1 MITVENIV
9 KQNTQRSTE
18 IAKDNAAVLQTGSVR
33 EVKKSYLPWI
43 LLALAAIGAGWYF
56 LRKKGSGTDGEAIP
70 N

>member
-9 KQNTQRSTE
+9 KQNTQKSTE
-18 IAKDNAAVLQTGSVR
+18 AAKDNAELLKTGSVR

-43 LLALAAIGAGWYF
+43 LLAIAAIGTGWYF
-56 LRKKGSGTDGEAIP
+56 LRKKGSGTNGEAIS